1 MSFRKNAELCLL
13 KLYFVLKPL
22 QGTSFFK
29 SFMLGIAQIFLWGG
43 SYFLLPILSAS
54 IIAEFNWPD
63 KFLSGCLSM
72 SLLISGLIAPR
83 VGKLIGQY
91 DKNYILLLS
100 GMVMALGLMLLYITS
115 GPAGFILAWIVLG
128 VAMGMGL
135 YDALFASIG
144 KKYGRV
150 SGKLIVQITLVSGF
164 TTTLIWPLL
173 TFLLHHY
180 GWRLSCMVYAGLL
193 LLITLPV
200 HYFTLFNSS
209 DQVLQQEK
217 GKQPVKTASK
227 VVRINKD
234 SVYYLLVCNF
244 SLGSVVMTSVYLYLI
259 AFFVTH
265 KISMEQAVFMAAF
278 LGPGQVSVRLL
289 DTVIRQKPPV
299 IKAIFS
305 AFLIL
310 AGLVLLRILPD
321 YGYIGVFLFGFGNG
335 LRSILRGALPL
346 KYYRKEAY
354 PVAIGSLARLPLVAQ
369 ALTPLLAGIFIYYWD
384 INAFMVFN
392 ILLALLNIVPPFIL
406 LYWKTHPDKVKSAER
421 WFVER

>member
-1 MSFRKNAELCLL
+1 M
-13 KLYFVLKPL
+13 KPL

-54 IIAEFNWPD
+54 IVEEFNWSE
-63 KFLSGCLSM
+63 KFLSACLSM

-100 GMVMALGLMLLYITS
+100 GMVMALGLILLYATS

-128 VAMGMGL
+128 IAMGMGL

-180 GWRLSCMVYAGLL
+180 GWRMSCLVYAGLL

-200 HYFTLFNSS
+200 HFFTLFNSS
-209 DQVLQQEK
+209 DQELQDEK
-217 GKQPVKTASK
+217 GNNPVVKTAPK

-289 DTVIRQKPPV
+289 DTVIRQKPPI

-305 AFLIL
+305 ACLIL
-310 AGLVLLRILPD
+310 AGLILLRILPD

-384 INAFMVFN
+384 IDAFMVFN

>member
-1 MSFRKNAELCLL
+1 LSFRKNVELCLL
-13 KLYFVLKPL
+13 KLHFVLKPL
-22 QGTSFFK
+22 PGTSFFK
-29 SFMLGIAQIFLWGG
+29 SFMLGVAQIFLWGG

-54 IIAEFNWPD
+54 IIAEFNWSE
-63 KFLSGCLSM
+63 KFLSACLSM

-100 GMVMALGLMLLYITS
+100 GMAMALGLMLLYATS
-115 GPAGFILAWIVLG
+115 GPAGFILAWVVLG
-128 VAMGMGL
+128 IAMGMGL

-173 TFLLHHY
+173 TFLLHQY
-180 GWRLSCMVYAGLL
+180 GWRMSCMVYAGLL

-200 HYFTLFNSS
+200 HFFTLFNSS
-209 DQVLQQEK
+209 EQTTSIDRNIPLTK
-217 GKQPVKTASK
+217 PSVKA
-227 VVRINKD
+227 VRINKD

-259 AFFVTH
+259 AFLVTH

-289 DTVIRQKPPV
+289 DTVIRQKPPI

-305 AFLIL
+305 ACLIL
-310 AGLVLLRILPD
+310 AGLVLLRISPD
-321 YGYIGVFLFGFGNG
+321 YGFIGVFLFGFGNG

-384 INAFMVFN
+384 IDAFMVFN

>member
-1 MSFRKNAELCLL
+1 M
-13 KLYFVLKPL
+13 KPL
-22 QGTSFFK
+22 TGTSFFK

-54 IIAEFNWPD
+54 IIAEFHWSE
-63 KFLSGCLSM
+63 KFLSACLSM
-72 SLLISGLIAPR
+72 SLLISGLVAPR
-83 VGKLIGQY
+83 VGRLIGKY

-100 GMVMALGLMLLYITS
+100 GMVMALGLVLLYATS
-115 GPAGFILAWIVLG
+115 GPAGFITAWVILG
-128 VAMGMGL
+128 IAMGMGL

-144 KKYGRV
+144 KTYGRV

-164 TTTLIWPLL
+164 TTTLVWPLL

-180 GWRLSCMVYAGLL
+180 DWRLTCLIYAGLL

-200 HYFTLFNSS
+200 HFFTLFKSVAPT
-209 DQVLQQEK
+209 VLPAVTSPEVK
-217 GKQPVKTASK
+217 PVRK

-234 SVYYLLVCNF
+234 RIYYLLVCNF

-259 AFFVTH
+259 AFFVTN

-305 AFLIL
+305 ACLIL
-310 AGLVLLRILPD
+310 AGLILLRLLPD

-354 PVAIGSLARLPLVAQ
+354 PVAIGSLARLPLIAQ
-369 ALTPLLAGIFIYYWD
+369 ALTPLLAGIFIYYSD

-406 LYWKTHPDKVKSAER
+406 LYWKTHPDKIKSAER
-421 WFVER
+421 WFVES

>member
-1 MSFRKNAELCLL
+1 
-13 KLYFVLKPL
+13 
-22 QGTSFFK
+22 
-29 SFMLGIAQIFLWGG
+29 MLGVAQIFLWGG
-43 SYFLLPILSAS
+43 SYFLLPVLSAS
-54 IIAEFNWPD
+54 IIAEFNWPE
-63 KFLSGCLSM
+63 KFLSACLSM

-100 GMVMALGLMLLYITS
+100 GMVMAFGLMLLYATT
-115 GPAGFILAWIVLG
+115 GPVCFVVAWVVLG
-128 VAMGMGL
+128 IAMGMGL

-150 SGKLIVQITLVSGF
+150 SGKLIVQLTLVSGF

-180 GWRLSCMVYAGLL
+180 GWRMSCLIYGVLL

-200 HYFTLFNSS
+200 HFFTLFKRSA
-209 DQVLQQEK
+209 QETLPADEK
-217 GKQPVKTASK
+217 MPASK
-227 VVRINKD
+227 TKPQVVRIKKD

-259 AFFVTH
+259 AFFVTN
-265 KISMEQAVFMAAF
+265 KLSMEQAVFMAAF

-289 DTVIRQKPPV
+289 DTVIRQKPPI

-305 AFLIL
+305 ACLIMAGLIL
-310 AGLVLLRILPD
+310 LRVLPG

-354 PVAIGSLARLPLVAQ
+354 PVAIGSLARLPLIAQ

-406 LYWKTHPDKVKSAER
+406 LYWKIRPDKVKSAER
-421 WFVER
+421 WFIER

>member
-1 MSFRKNAELCLL
+1 M
-13 KLYFVLKPL
+13 KPL
-22 QGTSFFK
+22 PGTSFFK

-43 SYFLLPILSAS
+43 SYFLLPVLSAS
-54 IIAEFNWPD
+54 VITEFNWSEQ
-63 KFLSGCLSM
+63 FLSACLSV

-83 VGKLIGQY
+83 VGRLIGQY
-91 DKNYILLLS
+91 DRNYTLLLS
-100 GMVMALGLMLLYITS
+100 GMVMALGLVLLYATS
-115 GPAGFILAWIVLG
+115 GLVGFVLAWVVLG

-150 SGKLIVQITLVSGF
+150 SGKMIVQITLVSGF

-173 TFLLHHY
+173 TFLLHQY
-180 GWRLSCMVYAGLL
+180 GWRMCCLVYAGLL

-200 HYFTLFNSS
+200 HFFTLFDSPGREVAAAGN
-209 DQVLQQEK
+209 
-217 GKQPVKTASK
+217 TALNK
-227 VVRINKD
+227 PAYKAVRINKD

-244 SLGSVVMTSVYLYLI
+244 SLGSVVMTAVYLYLI
-259 AFFVTH
+259 SFFVTN
-265 KISMEQAVFMAAF
+265 KINMEEAVFMAAF

-305 AFLIL
+305 SCLIL
-310 AGLVLLRILPD
+310 AGLILLRVLPG

-354 PVAIGSLARLPLVAQ
+354 PVAIGSLARLPLIAQ

>member
-1 MSFRKNAELCLL
+1 M
-13 KLYFVLKPL
+13 KPL
-22 QGTSFFK
+22 SGTSFFK

-54 IIAEFNWPD
+54 IIAEFHWSE
-63 KFLSGCLSM
+63 KFLSACLSM
-72 SLLISGLIAPR
+72 SLLISGLVAPR
-83 VGKLIGQY
+83 VGRLIGKY

-100 GMVMALGLMLLYITS
+100 GMVMALGLVLLYATG
-115 GPAGFILAWIVLG
+115 GPAGFITAWVVLG
-128 VAMGMGL
+128 IAMGMGL

-144 KKYGRV
+144 KTYGRV

-164 TTTLIWPLL
+164 TTTLVWPLL

-180 GWRLSCMVYAGLL
+180 DWRLSCLIYAGLL

-200 HYFTLFNSS
+200 HFFTLFKSAAPAILS
-209 DQVLQQEK
+209 DVTTAE
-217 GKQPVKTASK
+217 VKPARK

-234 SVYYLLVCNF
+234 RIYYLLVCNF

-259 AFFVTH
+259 AFFVTN

-305 AFLIL
+305 ACLIL
-310 AGLVLLRILPD
+310 GGLILLRLLPD

-354 PVAIGSLARLPLVAQ
+354 PVAIGSLARLPLIAQ
-369 ALTPLLAGIFIYYWD
+369 ALTPLLAGIFIYYSD

-406 LYWKTHPDKVKSAER
+406 LYWKTHPDKIKSAER
-421 WFVER
+421 WFIER